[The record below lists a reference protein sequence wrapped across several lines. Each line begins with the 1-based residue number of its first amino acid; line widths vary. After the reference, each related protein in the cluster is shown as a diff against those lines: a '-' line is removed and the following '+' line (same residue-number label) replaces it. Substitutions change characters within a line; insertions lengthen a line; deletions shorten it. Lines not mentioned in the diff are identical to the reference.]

1 MHNWCREGRAASPE
15 ARERQKTREA
25 WQVGDTAPDLIE
37 LKLHNAVEL
46 HLITR
51 RWTETLH
58 RRLRVHSIRLRCEY
72 LGLKTSTCAPR
83 KGRERGLW
91 SAASLPCLRS
101 LEKRLLGQTPS
112 DPNGAAWRT
121 IPCSRR
127 AIGRGSTSART
138 LSTPELDQLR
148 GHTRKVW
155 PDDRGRRP
163 PRHRQCGRRS
173 IAGSRDKRRRTA
185 NVLRPEIIPH
195 MGRHHA
201 NRSRRYKQLLRGH
214 VVDLRRTSRV
224 GAAHTSGG
232 STAL

>member
-1 MHNWCREGRAASPE
+1 M
-15 ARERQKTREA
+15 
-25 WQVGDTAPDLIE
+25 
-37 LKLHNAVEL
+37 
-46 HLITR
+46 
-51 RWTETLH
+51 H

-112 DPNGAAWRT
+112 DPNGAAWRA

-155 PDDRGRRP
+155 PDDRRRRP

-195 MGRHHA
+195 MGRHMQIA
-201 NRSRRYKQLLRGH
+201 A
-214 VVDLRRTSRV
+214 VDTNNSS
-224 GAAHTSGG
+224 AAMW
-232 STAL
+232 

>member
-1 MHNWCREGRAASPE
+1 MRILGFKDQYLRASQGAGTWPLVGCQSPVPE
-15 ARERQKTREA
+15 VTR
-25 WQVGDTAPDLIE
+25 
-37 LKLHNAVEL
+37 
-46 HLITR
+46 
-51 RWTETLH
+51 
-58 RRLRVHSIRLRCEY
+58 
-72 LGLKTSTCAPR
+72 
-83 KGRERGLW
+83 
-91 SAASLPCLRS
+91 
-101 LEKRLLGQTPS
+101 KRLLGQTPS

-155 PDDRGRRP
+155 PDDRRRRP

-214 VVDLRRTSRV
+214 VVDLRRGFKSDVPDQRSAFFQRNRRYRRALAV
-224 GAAHTSGG
+224 RSGRPAAS
-232 STAL
+232 SKE